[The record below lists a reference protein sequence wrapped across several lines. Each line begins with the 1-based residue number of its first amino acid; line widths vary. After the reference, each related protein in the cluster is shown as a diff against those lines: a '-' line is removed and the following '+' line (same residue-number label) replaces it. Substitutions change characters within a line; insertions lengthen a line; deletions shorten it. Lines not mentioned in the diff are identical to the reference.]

1 MLLGLQVNFCSHV
14 QCARDQASS
23 LPAKSL
29 KEQTWTYPG
38 QSKFESYFSKGQA
51 GIEVYL
57 ALLRCVVYLCCIQKH
72 GVVHLHFLT
81 SFNQRSMY
89 TESYNAMKMNS
100 RRWFQQCRMA
110 GDLNRSV

>member
-29 KEQTWTYPG
+29 NEQTKTYPG

-57 ALLRCVVYLCCIQKH
+57 ALLRCVLYIYVAYKNMVLYIYISLPASIKEACIQS
-72 GVVHLHFLT
+72 LT
-81 SFNQRSMY
+81 MP
-89 TESYNAMKMNS
+89 
-100 RRWFQQCRMA
+100 
-110 GDLNRSV
+110 